1 MALNDEVREQ
11 RKLLKGKGP
20 AAYFQY
26 FWDYYR
32 WPTIGVIGGI
42 LLVGSLIFNFVTSK
56 PDAVHAV
63 LLNCESPDLEAGMQ
77 IESEFAEA
85 ASIDTRKETVS
96 IETGYDMTTGTML
109 GQYDMATQVKMMA
122 LTGAG
127 DLDLLVADAYH
138 FDEYLSGGGLFDLRE
153 VLGEEEVERLDK
165 EGLIWYYDASLIR
178 IEGETMPSYEFVSAE
193 EGKAFEDPAAFTL
206 PDPGLMEKPV
216 PAGIILTGRPVFDRW
231 QMYTDTVTAAG
242 FPTGSKRLENAR
254 KLLDFLMSDVSGTQ
268 AETQ

>member
-1 MALNDEVREQ
+1 M
-11 RKLLKGKGP
+11 
-20 AAYFQY
+20 
-26 FWDYYR
+26 
-32 WPTIGVIGGI
+32 
-42 LLVGSLIFNFVTSK
+42 
-56 PDAVHAV
+56 
-63 LLNCESPDLEAGMQ
+63 
-77 IESEFAEA
+77 
-85 ASIDTRKETVS
+85 
-96 IETGYDMTTGTML
+96 
-109 GQYDMATQVKMMA
+109 
-122 LTGAG
+122 
-127 DLDLLVADAYH
+127 
-138 FDEYLSGGGLFDLRE
+138 
-153 VLGEEEVERLDK
+153 ERLDK
-165 EGLIWYYDASLIR
+165 EGLIWYYDASLIH